1 MSSRKPEVAEAAL
14 GVKAARAAGRATA
27 ARGATE
33 VPAMELLR
41 SGATLATQIRHVRR
55 QHASSTITP
64 RGESAIRPT
73 ALSSGTLHPRA
84 AVAGFRKAVGQR
96 VAVAIVQHGS

>member
-1 MSSRKPEVAEAAL
+1 MDGRDASTWEPEAMRSDMSSRKPEVAEAAL

-41 SGATLATQIRHVRR
+41 SGAALRIPSYACPQSAYEQHSRR
-55 QHASSTITP
+55 
-64 RGESAIRPT
+64 
-73 ALSSGTLHPRA
+73 
-84 AVAGFRKAVGQR
+84 AVSEA
-96 VAVAIVQHGS
+96 